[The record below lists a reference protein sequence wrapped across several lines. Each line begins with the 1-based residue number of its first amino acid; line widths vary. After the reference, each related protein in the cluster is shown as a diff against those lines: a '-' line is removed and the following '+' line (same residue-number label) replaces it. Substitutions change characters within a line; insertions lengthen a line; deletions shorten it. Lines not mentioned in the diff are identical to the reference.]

1 MSISNVKIIN
11 KLSNSKATFIKT
23 GILVSLARLTNIPV
37 FIKVAL
43 EFESLFIIF
52 TLEID
57 ITTVN
62 TPS

>member
-1 MSISNVKIIN
+1 M
-11 KLSNSKATFIKT
+11 
-23 GILVSLARLTNIPV
+23 PV

-43 EFESLFIIF
+43 KFESLFIIF
-52 TLEID
+52 ALEID